1 MNRSIYLFFLIIFG
15 LFAYLL
21 AINSPVSPDP
31 VDLLP
36 GDTLV
41 VVETTALPHI
51 LAPWRQG
58 TLSIETF
65 LHNRLSDLKEFA
77 GTAAQV
83 GELHQF
89 ASVVGQMADAPFF
102 ERLFSGK
109 TVLALLPDYAK
120 RPLDAETLSANLV
133 LLVHLHNDF
142 AAIPLLANALGS
154 GPPEVSLYQGKSFYS
169 LPLASGETLTIWQ
182 HRRVLV
188 AALDPAPVR
197 RCIDG
202 VLDGIVRPRNSGLRL
217 NRGYQEFKYRAG
229 TQTDFF
235 LYIDLEALRG
245 HVANA
250 WLNERYQ
257 QGASPSQFAAFHR
270 INAED
275 NHLTLVVRF
284 CPEQIAAL
292 MTTYRLSAPVSNPIS
307 GRLPA
312 DNLLAFWTNWFS
324 PQLLLTLIPHWQRF
338 EAGMSILS
346 LDQPPAERTGKAGS
360 AFFDVFGG
368 RFGVFVDQES
378 FSGSKQSVVALFLEV
393 RDRNLAEV
401 VVQRFLAGLPVQTV
415 STNDMKIVSLVMAN
429 GLFQPSYLLKDT
441 VLLIAD
447 NPELIQQVLQR
458 WQEVVDWGQV
468 ETRTNGRPVNIFLTF
483 QSGKLIAD
491 LHSMLAVVRKKAEDQ
506 PSIMSARAKLLLG
519 HLVIPLFAGLQATE
533 VCALHASVDGGE
545 ILVEMDWT
553 LNHANSH

>member
-1 MNRSIYLFFLIIFG
+1 VNRLIYLLFLIIFG

-21 AINSPVSPDP
+21 AINTPFSPDP

-41 VVETTALPHI
+41 VVETTALPRI

-58 TLSIETF
+58 TMSIETL

-77 GTAAQV
+77 GTAAQIA
-83 GELHQF
+83 ELYQF
-89 ASVVGQMADAPFF
+89 ASVAGQMADAPFF
-102 ERLFSGK
+102 ERLFAGK

-120 RPLDAETLSANLV
+120 RPLDAETVSANLV

-142 AAIPLLANALGS
+142 AEIPLLENSFGS
-154 GPPEVSLYQGKSFYS
+154 GPAEVSLYQGKSLYS

-202 VLDGIVRPRNSGLRL
+202 VLDRIVRPRTSGLRF

-229 TQTDFF
+229 AQTDFF

-250 WLNERYQ
+250 WLNERDQ
-257 QGASPSQFAAFHR
+257 QGGSPNQVAVFHR
-270 INAED
+270 IDAGN
-275 NHLTLVVRF
+275 NHLTLVARL

-292 MTTYRLSAPVSNPIS
+292 MTTYRLAAPVANPIS

-312 DNLLAFWTNWFS
+312 DNLLVFWTNWFS
-324 PQLLLTLIPHWQRF
+324 PQLLLALIPRSQRY
-338 EAGMSILS
+338 ETGRRILS
-346 LDQPPAERTGKAGS
+346 LDQPPVERTGRAGT
-360 AFFDVFGG
+360 AFFDVFGD

-378 FSGSKQSVVALFLEV
+378 FAGSKQSVVGLFLEV
-393 RDRNLAEV
+393 RDRKLAEV
-401 VVQRFLAGLPVQTV
+401 VVHHFLAGLPKQTV
-415 STNDMKIVSLVMAN
+415 STNDMEIVSLDMAN

-447 NPELIQQVLQR
+447 NPDLMQQMLQR
-458 WQEVVDWGQV
+458 WQKMVDRERMDIGV
-468 ETRTNGRPVNIFLTF
+468 NGRPVNLFLTF

-506 PSIMSARAKLLLG
+506 PLIMSARARLLLG
-519 HLVIPLFAGLQATE
+519 HLVIPLFSGVQAME
-533 VCALHASVDGGE
+533 VCTLHASVDGGE

-553 LNHANSH
+553 LDRDNSH